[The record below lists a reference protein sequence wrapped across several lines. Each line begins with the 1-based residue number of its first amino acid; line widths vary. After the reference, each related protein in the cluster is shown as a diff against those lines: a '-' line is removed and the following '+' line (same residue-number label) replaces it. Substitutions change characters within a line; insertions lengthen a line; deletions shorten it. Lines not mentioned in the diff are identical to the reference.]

1 MVFCT
6 VSFIDILLQI
16 SAHSGYTQGIGR
28 KRLGS
33 RIGILMGVIEI
44 REGKKKKLQGKAEF
58 WREESGN
65 AGGELKNTPLSP
77 AAALALCSAYPRGES
92 LRWVWG
98 GSRSVSSGLG
108 VKPVWV
114 LRSCLRAAPGGGV
127 WKHLPRALPGQ
138 QFLRTHVLR
147 VRPACEALGL
157 VRCRIPASSLD
168 RLPEPA
174 CLGLGPTR
182 TEPTLKHTAV

>member
-16 SAHSGYTQGIGR
+16 SAHSGYTQGIGG

-77 AAALALCSAYPRGES
+77 AAPLALCSAYPRGES
-92 LRWVWG
+92 LRHQVWG
-98 GSRSVSSGLG
+98 GSRSWFFAAVCALPQEVASGNTCLGRSQGSSFSAHTFLVFGPRARPRGSSGAESQLRLRTDCLNL
-108 VKPVWV
+108 PVWV
-114 LRSCLRAAPGGGV
+114 SGRHAP
-127 WKHLPRALPGQ
+127 
-138 QFLRTHVLR
+138 
-147 VRPACEALGL
+147 
-157 VRCRIPASSLD
+157 S
-168 RLPEPA
+168 RL
-174 CLGLGPTR
+174 
-182 TEPTLKHTAV
+182 